1 MPQDS
6 STQRITRLTPL
17 DAVLAMIERGVRPV
31 TAERRPLHAAGNR
44 ILAEDVVAPLLPPSA
59 IALRDG
65 YAVAAAAI
73 SDAGPYAPV
82 ELVKIPERVDVGE
95 IMPKG
100 ADAVAPL
107 DAVTLHTNCASA
119 ISVVA
124 PGDGV
129 LAAGGDAA
137 ANTPLRRRGER
148 LRPAD
153 SAIMAAAGIADV
165 VLCAPNIHI
174 ARGSPNGS
182 TLIDA
187 VLALLGAAITAAGGT
202 VLEGPE
208 DGLPLD
214 AALPDGDADAVI
226 AVGGTGSGRDDEAVR
241 ALTRLG
247 QLEAHGIA
255 ISPGETAA
263 FGFVGTRPVLLVPGR
278 LDAALAVWL
287 LIGRHLVAKLAGGN
301 IEDAPH
307 MLPLKRKVT
316 SGIGMTELVPV
327 RRADDMAEPLASG
340 YLSFTALAH
349 SDGWIAV
356 PAESEGFAA
365 GTPVAVNPWP

>member
-17 DAVLAMIERGVRPV
+17 DAVLAMIERVRPV
-31 TAERRPLHAAGNR
+31 VAQRRPLHSVGNL
-44 ILAEDVVAPLLPPSA
+44 ILAEDVLAPLLPPAA

-65 YAVAAAAI
+65 YAVAAADMA
-73 SDAGPYAPV
+73 DAGPYAPI
-82 ELVKIPERVDVGE
+82 EFVKTPERVDVGE
-95 IMPKG
+95 VLPKG
-100 ADAVAPL
+100 TDAVAPL
-107 DAVTLHTNCASA
+107 DAVVLHGNRASA
-119 ISVVA
+119 IAAVA

-129 LAAGGDAA
+129 LAAGGDSA
-137 ANTPLRRRGER
+137 ANAPLRRRGER

-153 SAIMAAAGIADV
+153 AAVMAAAGIADV
-165 VLCAPNIHI
+165 IVRAPAMHV
-174 ARGSPNGS
+174 ARGGPRGS

-187 VLALLGAAITAAGGT
+187 ILTLLGGVITAAGGA
-202 VLEGPE
+202 VLKGPE
-208 DGLPLD
+208 DALPLD

-247 QLEAHGIA
+247 QVEAHGIA

-263 FGFVGTRPVLLVPGR
+263 FGFVGTRPVLLIPGR
-278 LDAALAVWL
+278 LDAALTVWL
-287 LIGRHLVAKLAGGN
+287 LIGRHLVAKLAGG
-301 IEDAPH
+301 IVEDAPPI
-307 MLPLKRKVT
+307 LPLKRKVT
-316 SGIGMTELVPV
+316 STIGMTELVPV
-327 RRADDMAEPLASG
+327 RCADGVAEPLASG
-340 YLSFTALAH
+340 YLSFTALVQ
-349 SDGWIAV
+349 SDGWIVV